1 MEACIIMH
9 NIIIEDEGD
18 VNVEKRFDD
27 EKENVQVS
35 HYRTRDLEFIKTHK
49 EIRDNEIHH

>member
-27 EKENVQVS
+27 EEENVQVS

>member
-27 EKENVQVS
+27 EEENVQVS
-35 HYRTRDLEFIKTHK
+35 HYRTRDLEFIKTQ
-49 EIRDNEIHH
+49 RN